1 VAEDHQTKNALALVN
16 KDAAIMIADNEA
28 VEKLV
33 PEALQSIQNDELLKK
48 LSANIE
54 KMAKP
59 DAAADIAK
67 IVIETSMVK

>member
-1 VAEDHQTKNALALVN
+1 
-16 KDAAIMIADNEA
+16 MIADNEA

-67 IVIETSMVK
+67 IVIGLATQK